1 MTDQS
6 IWYLENIDVA
16 HIFCPTKM
24 NMAHEMLHHRPFRKN
39 EYIYLQNDDADKI
52 YLITEGRVRIGSY
65 NDAGKEI
72 TKAILTKG
80 EVFGELAV
88 MKEEKRRDFASA
100 MEPTITC
107 VISSEEMRRLMRE
120 HSGINAFI
128 MRLLGSRLLEMER
141 RLESLVFKD
150 SRSRIIE
157 LITDL
162 AIKRGQLIGDEHV
175 IRNFITHKDIASLTA
190 TSRQTVTAVM
200 NELRNRNIIAFN
212 RKQLLIRNLEQ
223 LK

>member
-1 MTDQS
+1 
-6 IWYLENIDVA
+6 
-16 HIFCPTKM
+16 
-24 NMAHEMLHHRPFRKN
+24 MAHEALHNRQFKKN

-52 YLITEGRVRIGSY
+52 YMLTEGRVRIGSY
-65 NDAGKEI
+65 NDSGKEI

-88 MKEEKRRDFASA
+88 MKDEKRRDFACA
-100 MEPTITC
+100 MESTTTC
-107 VISSEEMRRLMRE
+107 ILSAEEMRRLMRE
-120 HSGINAFI
+120 HSGVNVFI

-157 LITDL
+157 LIADQ
-162 AIKRGQLIGDEHV
+162 AVKRGQRIGQEHV
-175 IRNFITHKDIASLTA
+175 IRNFITHKDIANLTA

-200 NELRNRNIIAFN
+200 NELRNKNIIAFN
-212 RKQLLIRNLEQ
+212 RKQLLVRDMEK

>member
-1 MTDQS
+1 MADQLL
-6 IWYLENIDVA
+6 WYLENIDVA
-16 HIFCPTKM
+16 HIFCPRKM
-24 NMAHEMLHHRPFRKN
+24 NMAHEALHNRQFKKN

-52 YLITEGRVRIGSY
+52 YMLTEGRVRIGSY
-65 NDAGKEI
+65 NDSGKEI

-88 MKEEKRRDFASA
+88 MKDEKRRDFACA
-100 MEPTITC
+100 MESTTTC
-107 VISSEEMRRLMRE
+107 ILSAEEMRRLMRE
-120 HSGINAFI
+120 HSGVNVFI

-157 LITDL
+157 LIADQ
-162 AIKRGQLIGDEHV
+162 AVKRGQRIGQEHV
-175 IRNFITHKDIASLTA
+175 IRNFITHKDIANLTA

-200 NELRNRNIIAFN
+200 NELRNKNIIAFN
-212 RKQLLIRNLEQ
+212 RKQLLVRDMEK